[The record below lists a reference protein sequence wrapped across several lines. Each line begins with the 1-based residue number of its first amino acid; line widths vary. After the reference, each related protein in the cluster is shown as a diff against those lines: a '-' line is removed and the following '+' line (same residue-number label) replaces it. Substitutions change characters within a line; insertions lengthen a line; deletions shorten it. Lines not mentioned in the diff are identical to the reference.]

1 MKIPVDAAK
10 KKLIEYRAI
19 KFTYHNGKEQW
30 KPYSRPFLLQNDDLE
45 ILSRY
50 NGEIRGFYN
59 YYSLALNVGSLN
71 SFKYI
76 MEYSMYKTFARKYQ
90 LSVPKICDKYI
101 VNKMFT
107 VFYKTK
113 RRAKMRTFYSDGFKK
128 RKDSYLSTPDNFPNL
143 TFTFGRT
150 NLIDRLK
157 ASKCELCGKLKIL
170 ICIISGN

>member
-107 VFYKTK
+107 VFYKN
-113 RRAKMRTFYSDGFKK
+113 KK
-128 RKDSYLSTPDNFPNL
+128 E
-143 TFTFGRT
+143 
-150 NLIDRLK
+150 
-157 ASKCELCGKLKIL
+157 SKNENVLQRWFQEKKG
-170 ICIISGN
+170 